1 MIDDAL
7 DIVEGILKRD
17 KAQSDKKKLGLVRG
31 DSTEFDYLRIPFG
44 IPSLDRL
51 TGGGIPKKRMTLLY
65 GPTNVG
71 KSYLASQIVARAQED
86 GGTAAWIDTEL
97 SWDSE
102 WAAKCGVDV
111 RNTLVAQPENG
122 EKAFEIVKQLMDA
135 KVDVIVL
142 DSMAG
147 LVPSDV
153 MNAKDGFDYN
163 PMAWQARFI
172 NTSLPRLL
180 AHLKEGSA
188 FVAVNQVRSSIGP
201 VALDAMPGGM
211 AQTFFSHF
219 LLQVKRSGWIKEEV
233 NGVEQNVGFD
243 MEVRLRKTKVGGE
256 NWSSAIIPFRVEGGI
271 DIIESFIREGLEI
284 GLIKKSGPWY
294 DYNASKVMGMNGLKK
309 HFVENPSDFEA
320 LKHELTT

>member
-1 MIDDAL
+1 MIDNAL
-7 DIVEGILKRD
+7 EIVEGILKKD

-44 IPSLDRL
+44 IPALDRL
-51 TGGGIPKKRMTLLY
+51 TGGGIPKKRMTMLY

-102 WAAKCGVDV
+102 WSAKCGVDV
-111 RNTLVAQPENG
+111 HNTLVAQPESG
-122 EKAFEIVKQLMDA
+122 ETAFEIVKQLMDA

-142 DSMAG
+142 DSIAG
-147 LVPSDV
+147 LVPEAV
-153 MNAKDGFDYN
+153 MNAKEGFDYN

-188 FVAVNQVRSSIGP
+188 FVAVNQVRSSLGP

-219 LLQVKRSGWIKEEV
+219 LLQVKRNGWIKEEV
-233 NGVEQNVGFD
+233 DGVERNVGFD

-256 NWSSAIIPFRVEGGI
+256 NWSSAIVPFRVEGGI
-271 DIIESFIREGLEI
+271 DVVESFLREGLET
-284 GLIKKSGPWY
+284 GLIKKAGPWY
-294 DYNASKVMGMNGLKK
+294 SYNEAKVMGMNGLKK
-309 HFVENPSDFEA
+309 HFLDNPVDFEG
-320 LKHELTT
+320 LKNELTP